1 MTDILS
7 FYDSMNSYEGDVFAR
22 SKPKEIS
29 LFYKNAFDHVLN
41 AVCGLNTRRM
51 YALLSYE
58 NQKILIRNLLDQHDT
73 SPSSLMNFT
82 KASPELEKLEEILSN
97 ENIRR
102 MIKFMARHDAY
113 AKHLLNSPDIYE
125 SPEMLEAEIISL
137 VSEPDCFADFL
148 NFTKGRRTAEAF
160 RAMDGKRQMEVIDTI
175 IKRRN

>member
-22 SKPKEIS
+22 SQPKEIS
-29 LFYKNAFDHVLN
+29 LFYKNAFDLVLN

-73 SPSSLMNFT
+73 SPSSLMNLR
-82 KASPELEKLEEILSN
+82 KESEELEKLEEILSN
-97 ENIRR
+97 ENIRQ
-102 MIKFMARHDAY
+102 MIKFMARHDTY

-125 SPEMLEAEIISL
+125 SPEMLEAEIITL

-148 NFTKGRRTAEAF
+148 KFTKGRIVADAF
-160 RAMDGKRQMEVIDTI
+160 RSMDSDKQMEVIDTI
-175 IKRRN
+175 VNGRN